1 MFCNVK
7 IRRLYISP
15 GHNYFGHHGQP
26 PGEHPSIEVAQ
37 IECVAGQGVKG
48 DRFFGFQ
55 ENYKGQITFFSL
67 EVFNALC
74 RALKLSGKSLG
85 TARRNVVTE
94 GADLSSLIGR
104 EFEIQDVK
112 FRGMTH
118 CAPCHWMDEAFAS
131 GAEQFLQNRGGLRA
145 QILTDGIL
153 CVDK

>member
-1 MFCNVK
+1 MK

-26 PGEHPSIEVAQ
+26 SGKHPTIEVAQ

-74 RALKLSGKSLG
+74 SALKLSSKSLG

-94 GADLSSLIGR
+94 GADLNSLIGS
-104 EFEIQDVK
+104 EFEIQGVK
-112 FRGMTH
+112 FRGMAH
-118 CAPCHWMDEAFAS
+118 CAPCHWMDKAFAP
-131 GAEQFLQNRGGLRA
+131 GAEHFLQNRGGLRA
-145 QILTDGIL
+145 QILTDGML